1 MTLWDDIQ
9 RYHGES
15 GMDEDVELL
24 RLDSVVVDERVRK
37 DMGDIDELC
46 NSIKAVGLIQPIVIS
61 RDNRLIAGERRL
73 RALKRLGVDALSHA
87 KTFIYNDEVD
97 PLRISAMEIEENVK
111 RKQLTWQ
118 EEVLAKKRLLD
129 IMVQLHG
136 VSHPG
141 HPSRSENLGI
151 TSAGFGVNKLSALL
165 GESNAQTSKDLE
177 LAELIITIPQ
187 LAKAETKEAA
197 RRTALLATTVAIA
210 LKQSAAN
217 PPKQD
222 QKWTLYEGDFVAN
235 IDKLGKETIDLVVCD
250 PPYGAETSGMGPN
263 SKDLLADRF
272 VDTSWEVVKMLTA
285 LAQASYYCLRPN
297 TFACFF
303 FDFICYKE
311 LLQAMRYDHLE
322 PDIAPLIWVKNT
334 VINTSPYTRYSRS
347 YEPILLAR
355 KGEPKLIRPTQR
367 DVIQIDNV
375 ITRGVNEQKLY
386 QAQKP
391 VALIEK
397 LILDLCVPGGTV
409 VDFCAG
415 SGTTGEAA
423 LKNGRRAVLFEKDAT
438 ACQIIRGRLGKL

>member
-1 MTLWDDIQ
+1 
-9 RYHGES
+9 
-15 GMDEDVELL
+15 
-24 RLDSVVVDERVRK
+24 
-37 DMGDIDELC
+37 
-46 NSIKAVGLIQPIVIS
+46 
-61 RDNRLIAGERRL
+61 
-73 RALKRLGVDALSHA
+73 
-87 KTFIYNDEVD
+87 
-97 PLRISAMEIEENVK
+97 
-111 RKQLTWQ
+111 
-118 EEVLAKKRLLD
+118 
-129 IMVQLHG
+129 MVQLHG

-222 QKWTLYEGDFVAN
+222 QKWTLYEGGFEQNAFNMVDN
-235 IDKLGKETIDLVVCD
+235 SCDLVLVD
-250 PPYGAETSGMGPN
+250 PPYGEDTSGMGPN
-263 SKDLLADRF
+263 SKQLLAGSFNDSESY
-272 VDTSWEVVKMLTA
+272 TTNLIGS
-285 LAQASYYCLRPN
+285 LARETWRVLRPN
-297 TFACFF
+297 NFAGFF
-303 FDFICYKE
+303 FGFTVYGI
-311 LLQAMRYDHLE
+311 LLNSLQREGFQVDL
-322 PDIAPLIWVKNT
+322 APLVWIKNT
-334 VINTSPYTRYSRS
+334 VINTSPYTRYGRS

-423 LKNGRRAVLFEKDAT
+423 LKNGRRVVLFEKDAT

>member
-1 MTLWDDIQ
+1 
-9 RYHGES
+9 
-15 GMDEDVELL
+15 MDEDVELL
-24 RLDSVVVDERVRK
+24 RLDSVIVDERVRK

-141 HPSRSENLGI
+141 HPSRSESLGI

-177 LAELIITIPQ
+177 LAELITNIPQ

-222 QKWTLYEGDFVAN
+222 QKWTLYEGDFVNNVNN
-235 IDKLGKETIDLVVCD
+235 IEPSTIDFIVVD
-250 PPYGAETSGMGPN
+250 PPYGEDSSGMGPN
-263 SKDLLADRF
+263 SKQLLASPFQDSLVPTVNLLQNLAVCSWRALRADRF
-272 VDTSWEVVKMLTA
+272 LAVFFGFAVYSILVEALDSVGFSVDLS
-285 LAQASYYCLRPN
+285 
-297 TFACFF
+297 
-303 FDFICYKE
+303 
-311 LLQAMRYDHLE
+311 
-322 PDIAPLIWVKNT
+322 PLIWVKNT
-334 VINTSPYTRYSRS
+334 VINTSPYTRYGRS
-347 YEPILLAR
+347 YEPLLLAR

-423 LKNGRRAVLFEKDAT
+423 LKNGRRVVLFEKDPT